1 MRKLFILL
9 LFSVVFGNILLALEF
24 EQPGSYVP
32 GELLVKLAQ
41 KTSSATSPA
50 SITAS
55 ITKDYNFAELNF
67 ERELSARLNIWLVR
81 YNNRSIDELSIL
93 KQLTADPRINMA
105 QLNHYI
111 EERETPDDTMFPLQ
125 WNMHNTGQSGGVEDA
140 DIDATEAWDINVGGV
155 CANGDT
161 VIIAIVDS
169 GCDLLHDDLN
179 LWKNEAEIPGNG
191 IDDDNNGYV
200 DDYDGWNAVSHSG
213 NVTTSS
219 HGTHVAGIAGAIGD
233 NGLGVAGV
241 NWNAKIMPIRG
252 STSLESV
259 AVEAYSYVHEMRSTW
274 NETNGA
280 EGAFVVTT
288 NSSFGVN
295 YGNPDNYP
303 IWASMYDEMGE
314 IGIISATATMNI
326 NADVDAVGDMP
337 TSCDSEYM
345 ISVTNTTDA
354 DVKNGGA
361 AYGLTTIDLG
371 APGTTIRSTNY
382 NNGYS
387 NKTGTSMATPHVAGA
402 IAYLISAAPL
412 SFLNNY
418 LANPAEGALQIR
430 DYILQGVDPLTDLE
444 GETVTGGRLNI
455 YNSLMLFES
464 GGISGTIS
472 SDTTWDGSIDVVG
485 DITISDGVTLTINPG
500 TEVTFADNYEI
511 EVEGRILSLGNEE
524 SMVEFSPADTLIGWN
539 GVRFNSTSTEND
551 SSLFYYT
558 KFENAVSTQDG
569 AALAV
574 NQFHKVGL
582 YNCSFESNKT
592 ISNGGAIHLYIA
604 SIHIENC
611 IFRSNLAYGGGT
623 SRGGAIVAV
632 SSSPSLY
639 TNYFHNNLAQESGG
653 AIWLESCFEMDIIN
667 SMFEANIAEEN
678 GGALATEMTNL
689 AIVNSTFKGNFNP
702 HYTRTAGGGAM
713 FFSNSEFNLINN
725 LVISNVS
732 GYAGAISS
740 MSSDFNII
748 NNTFAGNTLSGEN
761 EAGHVMRIEN
771 SSFYEMSFINNIIW
785 DNGIDSNYNIALYG
799 ENTNPDF
806 FYNNIQHGQESIWIE
821 NGFTFEGEYLNNID
835 ADPVFTEQ
843 EPDLFALTQQS
854 PSVNA
859 GLPDMSSYEIPEFDL
874 IGNPRIFAGITTRID
889 QGCYEYQGDGVRVED
904 SSIPVINGISSIYP
918 NPFNPSTKINFN
930 LKQNMLVKIEI
941 FNLKGQKVKTVVNRT
956 MDSGN
961 HTVSWNGLDS
971 NESPVSSGIYFSRME
986 TSEKIS
992 IKKMMLLK

>member
-1 MRKLFILL
+1 MRKLIILL
-9 LFSVVFGNILLALEF
+9 LFSVVFGNILIALEF
-24 EQPGSYVP
+24 EQPGSYVL
-32 GELLVKLAQ
+32 GELLLKLT
-41 KTSSATSPA
+41 KNTSPTTIA
-50 SITAS
+50 EA
-55 ITKDYNFAELNF
+55 YNFAEFTF
-67 ERELSARLNIWLVR
+67 ERELSVRLNIWLVS

-93 KQLTADPRINMA
+93 KQLTADPHIKMA

-161 VIIAIVDS
+161 VVIAIVDS

-179 LWKNEAEIPGNG
+179 FWKNEAEIPGNG
-191 IDDDNNGYV
+191 IDDDNNGYI
-200 DDYDGWNAVSHSG
+200 DDYDGWNAVQHSG
-213 NVTTSS
+213 NITTSS
-219 HGTHVAGIAGAIGD
+219 HGTHVAGISGAIGN
-233 NGLGVAGV
+233 NGLGVTGV

-252 STSLESV
+252 STSVEAI

-303 IWASMYDEMGE
+303 IWVSMYDEMGE

-345 ISVTNTTDA
+345 ISVTNTTDE
-354 DVKNGGA
+354 DVRNGGA

-402 IAYLISAAPL
+402 VAYLISAAPQ

-418 LANPAEGALQIR
+418 LANPAEGALLIR

-455 YNSLMLFES
+455 YNSLLLFES
-464 GGISGTIS
+464 GGISGTIT
-472 SDTTWDGSIDVVG
+472 SDTTWDGSIEVVG

-500 TEVTFADNYEI
+500 TIINFSDNFMI
-511 EVEGRILSLGNEE
+511 GVEGRILSLGNEDNLI
-524 SMVEFSPADTLIGWN
+524 EFSPADTLVGW
-539 GVRFNSTSTEND
+539 GGIRFDNTSTEND

-558 KFENAVSTQDG
+558 KFMKANSGNLNGG
-569 AALAV
+569 AFYAEY
-574 NQFHKVGL
+574 FSKIGL
-582 YNCSFESNKT
+582 FNCIFEGNKT
-592 ISNGGAIHLYIA
+592 SGNGGAISLDNS
-604 SIHIENC
+604 SIKIEHTL
-611 IFRSNLAYGGGT
+611 FSSNLAYGT
-623 SRGGAIVAV
+623 ASSSGGAIALLN
-632 SSSPSLY
+632 SYPRF
-639 TNYFHNNLAQESGG
+639 NDNIFRNNLAGSSGG
-653 AIWLESCFEMDIIN
+653 AIWGQSASILYAHRNLFET
-667 SMFEANIAEEN
+667 NIAETN
-678 GGALATEMTNL
+678 GGAIAFVGSELY
-689 AIVNSTFKGNFNP
+689 VHNSKFIGNFNP
-702 HYTRTAGGGAM
+702 HYTRTIGGGAISLEGGITSITNNL
-713 FFSNSEFNLINN
+713 FLSNSSSL
-725 LVISNVS
+725 
-732 GYAGAISS
+732 AGAISS
-740 MSSDFNII
+740 SNTYLNII

-761 EAGHVMRIEN
+761 EAGHVIRIDN
-771 SSFYEMSFINNIIW
+771 VGSFEMAFVNNIIW

-799 ENTNPDF
+799 ENADPDF
-806 FYNNIQHGQESIWIE
+806 YYNNIQHGSESIWVE
-821 NGFTFEGEYLNNID
+821 DGFSFDGEYQNNLET
-835 ADPVFTEQ
+835 DPIFTEQ

-859 GLPDMSSYEIPEFDL
+859 GMSDMTAYPIPDLDL
-874 IGNPRIFAGITTRID
+874 AGNPRIYDGLVTIID
-889 QGCYEYQGDGVRVED
+889 QGCYEFQGDVVRADD
-904 SSIPVINGISSIYP
+904 STIPVINGISSIYP

-930 LKQNMLVKIEI
+930 LKKNMLVKIEI
-941 FNLKGQKVKTVVNRT
+941 FNLKGQKVKTVINSQMNAGIHNVI
-956 MDSGN
+956 
-961 HTVSWNGLDS
+961 WNGMDS